1 MIEVYKDF
9 LRDVEGLRLKPY
21 EDIKGVLTIGYGRN
35 LEDMGIDLNEAEVM
49 LDSDV
54 NRAIVDLVDI
64 FPNFFSL
71 SVNIRVV
78 LVSMMFNLGRYRFL
92 TFRRFIEAVKK
103 GDKKMMV
110 YEFLHSKRAKELK
123 SRAIKEQKLLM
134 EV

>member
-1 MIEVYKDF
+1 MIEIYKDF

-21 EDIKGVLTIGYGRN
+21 DDIKGLLTIGYGRN
-35 LEDMGIDLNEAEVM
+35 LDDRGIVLNEAEIM
-49 LDSDV
+49 LDNDID
-54 NRAIVDLVDI
+54 RAIVDLLDI

-71 SVNIRVV
+71 PINLRIV
-78 LVSMMFNLGRYRFL
+78 LVSMMFNLGKFRFL
-92 TFRRFIEAVKK
+92 TFRKFIEAVKK

-123 SRAIKEQKLLM
+123 NRAIKEQKLLM

>member
-1 MIEVYKDF
+1 MVDLYKDF
-9 LRDVEGLRLKPY
+9 LRDVEGLNLRLY
-21 EDIKGVLTIGYGRN
+21 EDTKGKLTIGYGRN
-35 LEDMGIDLNEAEVM
+35 LSDGGIDLEEAEFM
-49 LDSDV
+49 LDTDI
-54 NRAIVDLVDI
+54 NRAIVDLLDI

-71 SVNIRVV
+71 PLNLRIV
-78 LVSMMFNLGRYRFL
+78 LVSMMFNLGKSKFL

-123 SRAIKEQKLLM
+123 NRAIKEQKLLM